1 MRRAKDGELEA
12 AASGPAPQDG
22 SRALREAKLSFQFMS
37 WEGKLA
43 PEFNLFSVDS
53 FSSLF

>member
-1 MRRAKDGELEA
+1 MRNAKDGELEA